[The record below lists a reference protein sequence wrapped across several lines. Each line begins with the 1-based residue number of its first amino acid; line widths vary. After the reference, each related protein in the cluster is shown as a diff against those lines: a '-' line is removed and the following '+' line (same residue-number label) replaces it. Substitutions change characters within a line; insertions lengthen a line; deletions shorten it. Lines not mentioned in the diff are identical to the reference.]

1 VTTGFSNCT
10 HHHLH
15 LAKHWQLGD
24 KAYCDRALEHQIVA
38 PIKARHHRSLLDVQ
52 QEYNDLHAWY
62 RASIEHLFGY
72 LKRFRIIGNDVSFII
87 VIHHDV

>member
-1 VTTGFSNCT
+1 M
-10 HHHLH
+10 
-15 LAKHWQLGD
+15 
-24 KAYCDRALEHQIVA
+24 
-38 PIKARHHRSLLDVQ
+38 Q